1 MFSHSLG
8 EFLSNYEHQPLSV
21 MFERSALEFSQ
32 TNFETYATTVAV
44 LALRILH
51 LSLEIRAEVFL
62 KSIMSNVFF
71 AKIYR

>member
-1 MFSHSLG
+1 
-8 EFLSNYEHQPLSV
+8 

-32 TNFETYATTVAV
+32 TNFETYATTVPV

>member
-1 MFSHSLG
+1 
-8 EFLSNYEHQPLSV
+8 
-21 MFERSALEFSQ
+21 MFERSGVEFSQ

-51 LSLEIRAEVFL
+51 LSLEIRAEDFL